1 MRHLIEIEDIE
12 EVRRQEGIDDVE
24 LRAAIRDLEAGDFVK
39 LTFVTGRTTF
49 ETVVVRITSIRGHE
63 FRGKLAVKTASKNL
77 SSLSDGKAIVFRSVH
92 IHSIPKVPQH
102 ANHDDD

>member
-1 MRHLIEIEDIE
+1 MRPAIEIENIE
-12 EVRRQEGIDDVE
+12 ELRRQEGIDDVE

-63 FRGKLAVKTASKNL
+63 YRGKLAGKPASKSL
-77 SSLSDGKAIVFRSVH
+77 SSLSDGKGIVFRSVH
-92 IHSIPKVPQH
+92 IHARTKVQQH
-102 ANHDDD
+102 ANHVHD